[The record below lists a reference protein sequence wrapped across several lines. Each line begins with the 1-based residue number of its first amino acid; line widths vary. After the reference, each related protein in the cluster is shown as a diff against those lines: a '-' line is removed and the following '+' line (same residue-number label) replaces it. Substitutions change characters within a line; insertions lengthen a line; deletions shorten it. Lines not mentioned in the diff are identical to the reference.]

1 LPVNNL
7 DGRRRTAVREMA
19 NQFHPNAA
27 SAHSMSSLKVT
38 NLVKHFG
45 DVKAVDGLNINVKE
59 GEFFALLGPSAS
71 GKTTAFRTICGIETP
86 TSGTIELDGK
96 DMTHA
101 AMRDRDIAMVF
112 QTFALYPHL
121 TIRENLAYPLR
132 QQKLATSEINLRV
145 DEIAELLRL
154 SHTLDR
160 KPGTASG
167 GEQQRIAIGR
177 ALIRRPHMLLLD
189 EPLTNLDAKLRHDTR
204 AEFKRIHRERHI
216 TIVYATPDE
225 LEALTMGDRIGVL
238 SEGRIVQTGTP
249 DELYERPDNK
259 YVAGMVGS
267 PQMNLIPA
275 KRGGSDTKPTVV
287 TEIGEFH
294 EAAWKSPLADF
305 AVGEEL
311 LFGIR
316 PHEIRP
322 VDDTSPDG
330 GPIFNCRIHLTEPIG
345 DLVILDL
352 VANGVRVKMVL
363 PEEQAV
369 TYAPGMSLTCRFE
382 LATTHVFAR
391 ETGTVIRQPIQ
402 EKT

>member
-1 LPVNNL
+1 
-7 DGRRRTAVREMA
+7 
-19 NQFHPNAA
+19 
-27 SAHSMSSLKVT
+27 MSSLKVT

-45 DVKAVDGLNINVKE
+45 DVRAVDGLSIDVQN

-71 GKTTAFRTICGIETP
+71 GKTTSFRTICGIEAP

-96 DMTHA
+96 DMTSA
-101 AMRDRDIAMVF
+101 AMRDRDVAMVF
-112 QTFALYPHL
+112 QTFALYPHM

-132 QQKLATSEINLRV
+132 QMKLAASEINSRI
-145 DEIAELLRL
+145 DETAELLRL

-177 ALIRRPHMLLLD
+177 ALIRQPHLLLLD

-204 AEFKRIHRERHI
+204 AEFKRIHRERKI

-238 SEGRIVQTGTP
+238 RDGRIVQTGTP
-249 DELYERPDNK
+249 DELYERPDNR

-267 PQMNLIPA
+267 PQMNLITA
-275 KRGGSDTKPTVV
+275 KRGGTDNRPTVV
-287 TEIGEFH
+287 TDFGEFH
-294 EAAWKSPLADF
+294 EAPWNSPLAEF

-316 PHEIRP
+316 PHEIVPR
-322 VDDTSPDG
+322 DG
-330 GPIFNCRIHLTEPIG
+330 TATNTGPTIDCHVHLIEPIG

-352 VANGVRVKMVL
+352 VANGTRLKMVL
-363 PEEQAV
+363 PEEQAIA
-369 TYAPGMSLTCRFE
+369 YSPGSSLTCGFD
-382 LATTHVFAR
+382 LATTHVFAK
-391 ETGTVIRQPIQ
+391 ETGTVIRQPLP
-402 EKT
+402 EKQ